1 MHELLTE
8 RPDLFEPNNQMSFYL
23 TLNKVDENK
32 LKDSIYKTYLLHEVT
47 HSKIIFEN
55 EKAYY
60 IKQEKTNNT
69 VVITNEDWLS
79 ILKREEKK
87 SFDLKNGE
95 MMRCFIIPSQHKT
108 HLYIFAHHLVGDG
121 KAIMC
126 FIEDLMHVYNDEY
139 REEVPLQ
146 LITKRDLQNK
156 PLKTIAKIY
165 ASFCNLRW
173 KLFYHK
179 NYTWNDY
186 DKLHL
191 DYWGKNKSQ
200 ISYHT
205 FTKEETTKL
214 LQKAKALNISMN
226 SLIASCFVGIDNN
239 KHSVGMI
246 TSVREK
252 GNRTMANLISGVSS
266 TQQFDANLTFEENA
280 KLVHEKAKE
289 SIKKYQYFVITFLSN
304 FHPSIIDGILLHAH
318 NQNNHLLLNEIS
330 RLMGYKGN
338 FTRDIG
344 ITNLTVL
351 DVPKQVGN
359 MYVDNIVVVAP
370 LISYTRK
377 VICASTFDGK
387 LTLSIHDMN
396 QQTDFLKRG
405 IRLLKGK

>member
-1 MHELLTE
+1 
-8 RPDLFEPNNQMSFYL
+8 
-23 TLNKVDENK
+23 
-32 LKDSIYKTYLLHEVT
+32 
-47 HSKIIFEN
+47 
-55 EKAYY
+55 
-60 IKQEKTNNT
+60 
-69 VVITNEDWLS
+69 
-79 ILKREEKK
+79 
-87 SFDLKNGE
+87 
-95 MMRCFIIPSQHKT
+95 
-108 HLYIFAHHLVGDG
+108 
-121 KAIMC
+121 
-126 FIEDLMHVYNDEY
+126 
-139 REEVPLQ
+139 
-146 LITKRDLQNK
+146 
-156 PLKTIAKIY
+156 
-165 ASFCNLRW
+165 
-173 KLFYHK
+173 
-179 NYTWNDY
+179 
-186 DKLHL
+186 
-191 DYWGKNKSQ
+191 
-200 ISYHT
+200 
-205 FTKEETTKL
+205 
-214 LQKAKALNISMN
+214 
-226 SLIASCFVGIDNN
+226 
-239 KHSVGMI
+239 MI

-289 SIKKYQYFVITFLSN
+289 SIRKYQYFVITFLSN

-405 IRLLKGK
+405 IQLLKGKIKKKVFENGAE